1 MSILKVSTLQST
13 SGISTSTP
21 EQLSKGR
28 AKVWWNYA
36 QRSGP
41 SMLNGGIENSFNV
54 SSITD
59 EATGQYTV
67 NFSITCINPCGS
79 SSASYNANA
88 FDGNYSDV
96 TNLYATN
103 TYAEVETSN
112 MADAAP
118 STGSGALHDCD
129 FNYGVMYDASEV

>member
-21 EQLSKGR
+21 EELSKGR
-28 AKVWWNYA
+28 AKVWWNYM
-36 QRSGP
+36 QRTGP
-41 SMLNGGIENSFNV
+41 TITNSYNV

-129 FNYGVMYDASEV
+129 FNYGFILDTN

>member
-1 MSILKVSTLQST
+1 MSILKVSTLKSA

-21 EQLSKGR
+21 EELSKGR

-41 SMLNGGIENSFNV
+41 LMSNLGIENSFNV

-67 NFSITCINPCGS
+67 NFAIACINPCGS
-79 SSASYNANA
+79 TSASYNSDA
-88 FDGNYSDV
+88 FDSQYSDV

-103 TYAEVETSN
+103 TYAEVATVN
-112 MADAAP
+112 MGGAAP
-118 STGSGALHDCD
+118 TTGMFHDCD
-129 FNYGVMYDASEV
+129 FNYGFILDSN

>member
-41 SMLNGGIENSFNV
+41 SMSNLGIENSFNV

-67 NFSITCINPCGS
+67 NFAITCINPCGAT
-79 SSASYNANA
+79 SASYNDNA
-88 FDGNYSDV
+88 FDSQYSDV

-103 TYAEVETSN
+103 TYAEVETMN
-112 MADAAP
+112 MSAASAP
-118 STGSGALHDCD
+118 TGSAALHDCD
-129 FNYGVMYDASEV
+129 FNYGFILDSN

>member
-1 MSILKVSTLQST
+1 MSILKVNTIKST

-21 EQLSKGR
+21 EELSKGR

-41 SMLNGGIENSFNV
+41 LMVNGGIENSFNV

-67 NFSITCINPCGS
+67 NFAITCTNPCGAT
-79 SSASYNANA
+79 SASYNDNA
-88 FDGNYSDV
+88 FDSSYSDV

-103 TYAEVETSN
+103 TTASVETSN
-112 MADAAP
+112 MSAASFP
-118 STGSGALHDCD
+118 TGSGGLHDCD
-129 FNYGVMYDASEV
+129 FNYGFILDSN

>member
-67 NFSITCINPCGS
+67 NFDITCINPCGS
-79 SSASYNANA
+79 SSASYNADA
-88 FDGNYSDV
+88 FDSQYSDV

-103 TYAEVETSN
+103 TTASVETSN
-112 MADAAP
+112 MSAASFP
-118 STGSGALHDCD
+118 TGSGGLHDCD
-129 FNYGVMYDASEV
+129 FNYGFILDSN

>member
-1 MSILKVSTLQST
+1 MSLLKVSTIKST

-21 EQLSKGR
+21 EELSKGR
-28 AKVWWNYA
+28 AKVWWNYM
-36 QRSGP
+36 QRTGP
-41 SMLNGGIENSFNV
+41 TITNSYNV

-67 NFSITCINPCGS
+67 HFSITCINPCGAT
-79 SSASYNANA
+79 SASYNADA
-88 FDGNYSDV
+88 FDSQYSDV

-112 MADAAP
+112 MGGASFP
-118 STGSGALHDCD
+118 TGSGGLHDCD
-129 FNYGVMYDASEV
+129 FNYGFILDSN

>member
-1 MSILKVSTLQST
+1 M
-13 SGISTSTP
+13 
-21 EQLSKGR
+21 
-28 AKVWWNYA
+28 
-36 QRSGP
+36 QRTGP
-41 SMLNGGIENSFNV
+41 TITNSYNV

-112 MADAAP
+112 MASAAP

-129 FNYGVMYDASEV
+129 FNYGFILDTN

>member
-1 MSILKVSTLQST
+1 MSILKLSTLKSA

-21 EQLSKGR
+21 EELSKGR

-36 QRSGP
+36 QRTGP
-41 SMLNGGIENSFNV
+41 AITNSFNV

-67 NFSITCINPCGS
+67 NFDITCINPCGS
-79 SSASYNANA
+79 TSASYNADA
-88 FDGNYSDV
+88 FDSNYSDV

-112 MADAAP
+112 MSAASFP
-118 STGSGALHDCD
+118 TGSGGLHDCD
-129 FNYGVMYDASEV
+129 FNYGFILDSN

>member
-1 MSILKVSTLQST
+1 MSILKLSTLKSA

-21 EQLSKGR
+21 EELSKGR

-36 QRSGP
+36 QRTGP
-41 SMLNGGIENSFNV
+41 AITNSFNV

-67 NFSITCINPCGS
+67 NFDITCINPCGS
-79 SSASYNANA
+79 TSASYNADA
-88 FDGNYSDV
+88 FDSNYSDV

-112 MADAAP
+112 MGGASFP
-118 STGSGALHDCD
+118 TGSSHLHDCD
-129 FNYGVMYDASEV
+129 FNYGFILDSN

>member
-41 SMLNGGIENSFNV
+41 LMDNLGIENSFNV

-67 NFSITCINPCGS
+67 HFSITCINPCGAT
-79 SSASYNANA
+79 SASYNADA
-88 FDGNYSDV
+88 FDSQYSDV

-112 MADAAP
+112 MSAASFP
-118 STGSGALHDCD
+118 TGSGGLHDCD
-129 FNYGVMYDASEV
+129 FNYGFILDSN

>member
-67 NFSITCINPCGS
+67 HFSITCINPCGS
-79 SSASYNANA
+79 TSASYNADA
-88 FDGNYSDV
+88 FDSNYSDV

-112 MADAAP
+112 MGGASFP
-118 STGSGALHDCD
+118 TGSAHLHDCD
-129 FNYGVMYDASEV
+129 FNYGFILDSN